1 LIDAL
6 RVRLGNIQRSAGL
19 WLGLWAMAWLL
30 LLDWMVNAWP
40 ARHLPTES
48 ADAIAIP
55 TTRLLGL
62 PEAVSFPWLVVI
74 TGLVAGAIPGLLQRF
89 MVLTRLDPQGWSE
102 HCFWWATGGVI
113 RFSLLMSLALLMG
126 HWMLSA
132 QSDFIDFDSLVEIL
146 GYLVL
151 FGAPF
156 FVWRKAVVAGDRPRD
171 WWLPEWPGAR
181 SFSLFLAYLFLD
193 FSLVIALVILM
204 RESLHFALYFM
215 IATGALVLLTLL
227 LFPIAVIWLRGA
239 QSGSA
244 LGYFSVLRD
253 SVRLGAWLALHLRIL
268 IVVVLIIA
276 PPILIGSVY
285 VMYFLPELMLAIE
298 QAGMAPAW
306 WMSPLESIV
315 QSWIVIV
322 VPLEFYTY
330 LAQGRLIEIMYSK
343 SADDQSN

>member
-1 LIDAL
+1 MINAL
-6 RVRLGNIQRSAGL
+6 RVRLGNIQRSPGL
-19 WLGLWAMAWLL
+19 WLGLWATAWLL

-55 TTRLLGL
+55 TTQLLGL
-62 PEAVSFPWLVVI
+62 PEALSFPWLVLI
-74 TGLVAGAIPGLLQRF
+74 TGLLAGAIPGLLQRF
-89 MVLTRLDPQGWSE
+89 MVLTRLDPKGWSE
-102 HCFWWATGGVI
+102 HCFWWATGGVV
-113 RFSLLMSLALLMG
+113 RFGLVMSVALLIG
-126 HWMLSA
+126 HWTLSA
-132 QSDFIDFDSLVEIL
+132 PSGFIDFDSLVDVL

-151 FGAPF
+151 FAPF

-171 WWLPEWPGAR
+171 WWLLAWPGAR
-181 SFSLFLAYLFLD
+181 SFVMFLAYLFMYFL
-193 FSLVIALVILM
+193 LVIALIILID
-204 RESLHFALYFM
+204 EWPHFVM
-215 IATGALVLLTLL
+215 IVVIATGALILLTVL

-244 LGYFSVLRD
+244 LGYCSVLRD
-253 SVRLGAWLALHLRIL
+253 SVRLGPWLVLNLRIL
-268 IVVVLIIA
+268 IVVALIIG
-276 PPILIGSVY
+276 PPILICSVY
-285 VMYFLPELMLAIE
+285 VIYFLPQLMLAIE
-298 QAGMAPAW
+298 HAGMAPAW

-315 QSWIVIV
+315 QAWILIT

>member
-1 LIDAL
+1 MTHPAAH
-6 RVRLGNIQRSAGL
+6 QRSAGF

-62 PEAVSFPWLVVI
+62 PEAVSFPWLVLI
-74 TGLVAGAIPGLLQRF
+74 TGLLAGAIPGLLQRF
-89 MVLTRLDPQGWSE
+89 MMLTRLDPLGWSE
-102 HCFWWATGGVI
+102 HCFWWATGGVV
-113 RFSLLMSLALLMG
+113 RFGLVMSSMLLMG

-132 QSDFIDFDSLVEIL
+132 PSGFIDFDSLVDVL

-171 WWLPEWPGAR
+171 WWLPEWPGTR
-181 SFSLFLAYLFLD
+181 PFTMFLAYLLLY
-193 FSLVIALVILM
+193 FSMVVALVMGEWLN
-204 RESLHFALYFM
+204 FALYLI
-215 IATGALVLLTLL
+215 IATGVVILLSAL

-239 QSGSA
+239 QSGPA
-244 LGYFSVLRD
+244 LGYFSLLRD
-253 SVRLGAWLALHLRIL
+253 SVRLGPWLALHLRIW
-268 IVVVLIIA
+268 ISVALIIA

-285 VMYFLPELMLAIE
+285 VLYFLPELMLAIK
-298 QAGMAPAW
+298 QAGMVPAW

-315 QSWIVIV
+315 QSWLMIM
-322 VPLEFYTY
+322 VPLEFCTY